1 MTATH
6 GFGSENQAVS
16 EEAMEGA
23 KRFLWP
29 FAHADRSEASED
41 AQETSET
48 ATDHL
53 WEPLKPS
60 RAQRAFQAVL
70 VVGVAGVLA
79 ANVWSLAHPRSV
91 VTGPQ
96 SMVLPETVGVDVAG
110 ASAVAEEAAWAFLNL
125 DDPTVREAR
134 LETVWSVPTSSWDG
148 KGSITVDPA
157 RVYTVKTTVKDAS
170 SVDVL
175 VTVRVDA
182 EGAEGAEGPW
192 VGVLVP
198 VTASAAG
205 ASVAGAP
212 TIVGLPDPVEVTAL
226 ATPDMYSELTATT
239 KADVDAFFKAWADGD
254 VSPLTTPGSHPS
266 HAAPAHR
273 SVVNT
278 SPTAATKDSNGPC
291 SSPPSHPYVQIP
303 SLRPTTT
310 GKSPKASATTKPSS
324 LPPTDAS
331 SPSTP

>member
-6 GFGSENQAVS
+6 GLGSENQAVS

-175 VTVRVDA
+175 VAVHVSSDTA
-182 EGAEGAEGPW
+182 SSL

-198 VTASAAG
+198 VALTGQGAA
-205 ASVAGAP
+205 VVGAP
-212 TIVGLPDPVEVTAL
+212 SIVGLPAPAELDAP
-226 ATPDMYSELTATT
+226 ATPTADAQLTSDT
-239 KADVDAFFKAWADGD
+239 KADIEAFFKAWAAGD
-254 VSPLTTPGSHPS
+254 VSAL
-266 HAAPAHR
+266 AAPGATIPAPPASLGTLTVDSWRAFEGTGSSRAGQAH
-273 SVVNT
+273 VT
-278 SPTAATKDSNGPC
+278 WLIGGAQL
-291 SSPPSHPYVQIP
+291 SSTYTLTLTQVS
-303 SLRPTTT
+303 
-310 GKSPKASATTKPSS
+310 GGDASRWQVSS
-324 LPPTDAS
+324 LTN
-331 SPSTP
+331 